1 LSDQKPE
8 KTEKTE
14 KTEKPEKT
22 RVTNRRA
29 MNLLKNIKFFPLL
42 ISFALGIFIVYIL
55 KPTAIVIIK
64 YPNPENVGK
73 LIYKDRNGTC
83 FVYETKEVDC
93 NTNEERIRAFPL
105 V

>member
-1 LSDQKPE
+1 
-8 KTEKTE
+8 
-14 KTEKPEKT
+14 
-22 RVTNRRA
+22 

-42 ISFALGIFIVYIL
+42 MSFAFGIFIVYIL
-55 KPTAIVIIK
+55 KPTPIIIIK
-64 YPNPENVGK
+64 YPNIENAGK

-93 NTNEERIRAFPL
+93 NANEGRIRAFPL